1 MNRMIKRI
9 PALLSAAIL
18 LLSSCG
24 TAGSQTADSGSAQAQ
39 SAASS
44 VSTVAASPRTP
55 AVLDLTGATADT
67 DGTLGWVSISNS
79 LLDLTAGE
87 DGVQAETALT
97 ISEGSCTAVSG
108 GGSGVQPSDGI
119 SAKGLKAGTTLT
131 LNGGT
136 FTLDCSDDAVHSNG
150 DVTVS
155 GGVYTIS
162 TGDDA
167 FHADEALTVSARE
180 INILTSYEGLEG
192 TSVSVSGGT
201 IYIVSSDDGVNAAGG
216 ADGSGFGGFGRG
228 TPFGG
233 NSGSLIHI
241 SGGYLVVRA
250 GGDGLDSNGNAIM
263 SGGTVIVSSTGQGDG
278 ALDYDGSFT
287 LSGGILLAAD
297 SGAMSQSPSE
307 ASQYTLSLGF
317 DSVLPAGTFISLE
330 REEQSLVFALPSNA
344 SHVVISSPELEG
356 GAVYTLS
363 YGGEYSG
370 QTADGLCS
378 GGTCSGGTE
387 AAELTLSDYITTY
400 GRADMGGRPGG
411 PRGGTPREDWGEPPT
426 EGMPPDQRPGGGERV
441 PGTGWEGQQGHSG
454 PDGMPDGR
462 GAGRGE
468 PPEEGAL

>member
-1 MNRMIKRI
+1 M
-9 PALLSAAIL
+9 LSVQAVNNGINGKDSNTIDSASITVTCGGDAIR
-18 LLSSCG
+18 
-24 TAGSQTADSGSAQAQ
+24 
-39 SAASS
+39 
-44 VSTVAASPRTP
+44 STN
-55 AVLDLTGATADT
+55 DT
-67 DGTLGWVSISNS
+67 DGTLG
-79 LLDLTAGE
+79 
-87 DGVQAETALT
+87 
-97 ISEGSCTAVSG
+97 
-108 GGSGVQPSDGI
+108 
-119 SAKGLKAGTTLT
+119 
-131 LNGGT
+131 
-136 FTLDCSDDAVHSNG
+136 CSDDAVHSNG

-216 ADGSGFGGFGRG
+216 ADGSGFGGFGQG

-233 NSGSLIHI
+233 NSDALIHI
-241 SGGYLVVRA
+241 SGGYLVVQA

-278 ALDYDGSFT
+278 ALDYDGSFI

-370 QTADGLCS
+370 PAAESGSPVPAGRASRATADRTAC
-378 GGTCSGGTE
+378 
-387 AAELTLSDYITTY
+387 
-400 GRADMGGRPGG
+400 R
-411 PRGGTPREDWGEPPT
+411 T
-426 EGMPPDQRPGGGERV
+426 EGAQAAANRRKRAPFDASPLRQQ
-441 PGTGWEGQQGHSG
+441 TEG
-454 PDGMPDGR
+454 
-462 GAGRGE
+462 GAGFRLLGRKPA
-468 PPEEGAL
+468 PPVRSLKL

>member
-1 MNRMIKRI
+1 MQIYDGV
-9 PALLSAAIL
+9 LSVQAVNNGINGKDSNTIDSASITVTCGGDAIR
-18 LLSSCG
+18 
-24 TAGSQTADSGSAQAQ
+24 
-39 SAASS
+39 
-44 VSTVAASPRTP
+44 STN
-55 AVLDLTGATADT
+55 DT

-108 GGSGVQPSDGI
+108 GGSGVQPSDSI

-155 GGVYTIS
+155 GGIYTIS

-167 FHADEALTVSARE
+167 LHADEALTVSAGE

-216 ADGSGFGGFGRG
+216 ADGSGFGGFGQG

-233 NSGSLIHI
+233 NSDALIHI
-241 SGGYLVVRA
+241 SGGYLVVQA

-462 GAGRGE
+462 GPGRGE